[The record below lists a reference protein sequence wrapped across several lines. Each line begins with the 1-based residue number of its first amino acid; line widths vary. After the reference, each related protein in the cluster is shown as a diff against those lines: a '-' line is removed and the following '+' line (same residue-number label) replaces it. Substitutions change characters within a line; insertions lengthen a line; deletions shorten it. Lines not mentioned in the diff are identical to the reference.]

1 MYLDI
6 EVESDA
12 AVEEIVRR
20 TRDNLEDLLIDEQ
33 VDFIEV
39 RQQQNSLVLE
49 MEPGRKVQLEES
61 PFDRILVQF
70 DETVDGDLVKLSIK
84 PEEAERVRKNSISQ
98 ALEVLRNR
106 IDGLGISEPSLQQQ
120 GENSI
125 VIQLPGLKDRERA
138 IELIGPQAILEFNLV
153 NSDAT
158 VNTYNRLTE
167 TIKYEETW
175 DKSTNKLLSRRPY
188 VLEKK
193 VLLTG
198 EFIRDARVRFDPQTN
213 QPYVSLS
220 FDSMG
225 SDRFAKITQR
235 YRGR

>member
-84 PEEAERVRKNSISQ
+84 AGRSGTR
-98 ALEVLRNR
+98 
-106 IDGLGISEPSLQQQ
+106 
-120 GENSI
+120 
-125 VIQLPGLKDRERA
+125 
-138 IELIGPQAILEFNLV
+138 PQKFHQSGSGSVA
-153 NSDAT
+153 
-158 VNTYNRLTE
+158 
-167 TIKYEETW
+167 
-175 DKSTNKLLSRRPY
+175 
-188 VLEKK
+188 
-193 VLLTG
+193 
-198 EFIRDARVRFDPQTN
+198 
-213 QPYVSLS
+213 QPH
-220 FDSMG
+220 
-225 SDRFAKITQR
+225 
-235 YRGR
+235 